1 MPWRELLY
9 HSHSLAV
16 LSAAGVALL
25 AFPGADLA
33 KSAQPQLARVVAPAP
48 TPRAE
53 DPALRKGPET
63 RLTGSGADRADR
75 DLKPTAAA
83 TITQAPA
90 RAQRAFAGCLYA
102 HEQAACRRA
111 FEAAIERQGGFVLA
125 PTGERMGT
133 RKIAMLPTLLFDE
146 TPQWRRR
153 IEAWSEDG
161 IAFKRLRRGKDH
173 ELVIGITRDGVLGF
187 SLEEKPSGR

>member
-1 MPWRELLY
+1 MPWREIMFQ
-9 HSHSLAV
+9 SHSLAV

-33 KSAQPQLARVVAPAP
+33 RSAQPRLARVVAPAP

-75 DLKPTAAA
+75 DVKPAAAA
-83 TITQAPA
+83 TITRAPP
-90 RAQRAFAGCLYA
+90 RAQ
-102 HEQAACRRA
+102 RA
-111 FEAAIERQGGFVLA
+111 FEAAIERQGGLVLA
-125 PTGERMGT
+125 PTSERMGT
-133 RKIAMLPTLLFDE
+133 RKIAMMSPLLFDE

-153 IEAWSEDG
+153 IEALSQDG
-161 IAFKRLRRGKDH
+161 IAFKRLRRGTDH
-173 ELVIGITRDGVLGF
+173 EVVIGITREGVLGF
-187 SLEEKPSGR
+187 SLEERPSRR

>member
-1 MPWRELLY
+1 MAWRELLFQ
-9 HSHSLAV
+9 SHSLAV

-33 KSAQPQLARVVAPAP
+33 KSAQPRLARVVAPAP
-48 TPRAE
+48 TPRA
-53 DPALRKGPET
+53 DPAPSKGPET
-63 RLTGSGADRADR
+63 RLTGSGADRDA
-75 DLKPTAAA
+75 KPTAAA

-102 HEQAACRRA
+102 HEQTACRRA
-111 FEAAIERQGGFVLA
+111 FEAVIEREGGFVLA
-125 PTGERMGT
+125 PAGQRMGT
-133 RKIAMLPTLLFDE
+133 RKIAMPPTLLFDE

-153 IEAWSEDG
+153 IEALSQDG
-161 IAFKRLRRGKDH
+161 IAFKRLRRGTDH
-173 ELVIGITRDGVLGF
+173 ELVIGITRDGVLGL

>member
-1 MPWRELLY
+1 MPWRELLFE
-9 HSHSLAV
+9 SHSLAV

-63 RLTGSGADRADR
+63 RLTGSGADRDV
-75 DLKPTAAA
+75 KPTAAA

-102 HEQAACRRA
+102 HEQTACRRA

-133 RKIAMLPTLLFDE
+133 RKIAMMSPLLFDE

-153 IEAWSEDG
+153 IEALSQDG
-161 IAFKRLRRGKDH
+161 IEFKRLRRGTDH
-173 ELVIGITRDGVLGF
+173 EVVIGITREGVLGF
-187 SLEEKPSGR
+187 SLEERPSGR